1 MSIAVRGTLTIE
13 RKQGRNG
20 AFNVGD
26 LHTEI
31 GIFEV
36 KDALI
41 EEYEAGRYTGTFV
54 ISWIEPDSFSWR
66 GRVFVKIR
74 ATLVEII
81 VDDADEQE
89 QLPPA
94 PPPEPDPAEAPSPA
108 PRRAD
113 KRAARP
119 VAPETDSATD
129 SASSDDDLKPKPPI
143 AGAEGQSAPHETAAQ
158 LDSDADE
165 RDLATHCNADEQ
177 DADKTLFGD
186 ELHELL
192 LAHQPIKLDPTVD
205 RIQFRAQRDRIKALG
220 YRFDARL
227 QTWSMPA

>member
-113 KRAARP
+113 KHSARP
-119 VAPETDSATD
+119 VAPATD
-129 SASSDDDLKPKPPI
+129 DDNQKPTAPV
-143 AGAEGQSAPHETAAQ
+143 AGTERQSAPHEPAAQ
-158 LDSDADE
+158 QGSDAHE
-165 RDLATHCNADEQ
+165 RDLATPCKADER

>member
-1 MSIAVRGTLTIE
+1 MSIAVRGTLTID

-54 ISWIEPDSFSWR
+54 ITWIEPDSFSWR

-81 VDDADEQE
+81 IDQADEQA

-94 PPPEPDPAEAPSPA
+94 PPPEPDPAESPSPA
-108 PRRAD
+108 PQRLTAHALPADPADPPGAATASDGDQAPSSHSPERAD
-113 KRAARP
+113 SKSAAPAQTGHVPDTGSGMR
-119 VAPETDSATD
+119 TDTSAQALEPD
-129 SASSDDDLKPKPPI
+129 V
-143 AGAEGQSAPHETAAQ
+143 
-158 LDSDADE
+158 
-165 RDLATHCNADEQ
+165 
-177 DADKTLFGD
+177 DKALFGD
-186 ELHELL
+186 ELYALLTAHE
-192 LAHQPIKLDPTVD
+192 PVKLDPTVD

-227 QTWSMPA
+227 QNWSMPV

>member
-26 LHTEI
+26 LQTEI

-81 VDDADEQE
+81 VDDADEQD
-89 QLPPA
+89 QQPPA
-94 PPPEPDPAEAPSPA
+94 PPPEPDPAEVPGQAAQRLAKPSLPPAAAPTH
-108 PRRAD
+108 D
-113 KRAARP
+113 D
-119 VAPETDSATD
+119 ETK
-129 SASSDDDLKPKPPI
+129 SSQQPSRDDL
-143 AGAEGQSAPHETAAQ
+143 ARQRSDEGEHSSAATGA
-158 LDSDADE
+158 ADE
-165 RDLATHCNADEQ
+165 AAVDQA
-177 DADKTLFGD
+177 LFGD
-186 ELHELL
+186 ELYALL
-192 LAHQPIKLDPTVD
+192 AAHQPVKLDPTVD

-227 QTWSMPA
+227 QTWSVPA